1 PPHPQ
6 PCTFTLPPHP
16 LTFPSLTPC
25 PAAPHSAPRPWGLLT
40 QLGQPD
46 TPHPSPK
53 PPSAQHGPHGTPPPT
68 APVLRLWPDRPHAHL
83 TPILPLSFPV
93 QPGPLCPQGHP
104 LEPQSQ
110 DPGAPIQGSGL
121 NTDHSAWTLDWEG
134 LSLLLFHKVSCVRC
148 SWWSLGEAW
157 CSPGGWGGVSLRL
170 SCVASGFTFS
180 SYGMHWVRQAPGKG
194 LDWVLYI
201 NTGGGSAYSADS
213 VKGRF
218 TISRDNSKSTVTLQ
232 MNSLRAEDISMY
244 YCARDTVRG
253 SYQCEP
259 RHKPLC
265 RGLHDHVGAGGAQ
278 DPSAGLLP
286 RS

>member
-1 PPHPQ
+1 PQDRAETQTDTSHPWPPHPQ

-104 LEPQSQ
+104 R
-110 DPGAPIQGSGL
+110 DPGIHCEMP
-121 NTDHSAWTLDWEG
+121 
-134 LSLLLFHKVSCVRC
+134 
-148 SWWSLGEAW
+148 
-157 CSPGGWGGVSLRL
+157 WG
-170 SCVASGFTFS
+170 
-180 SYGMHWVRQAPGKG
+180 
-194 LDWVLYI
+194 
-201 NTGGGSAYSADS
+201 
-213 VKGRF
+213 
-218 TISRDNSKSTVTLQ
+218 
-232 MNSLRAEDISMY
+232 
-244 YCARDTVRG
+244 
-253 SYQCEP
+253 P
-259 RHKPLC
+259 R
-265 RGLHDHVGAGGAQ
+265 
-278 DPSAGLLP
+278 AGLP
-286 RS
+286 E